1 MPHVNVTIDGKPYRM
16 ACEAGQEA
24 YLQGLAQD
32 LDRRIA
38 GLRASFADIAETRL
52 LVMAALMIADE
63 LAEKTRGLEAARSA
77 AAEAASAGAAERAQ
91 ATQSAIAAALNAASD
106 RIERAA
112 RALNQSIGENV
123 PIG

>member
-16 ACEAGQEA
+16 ACEAGQET
-24 YLQGLAQD
+24 YLQGLAED

-63 LAEKTRGLEAARSA
+63 LAEKTRQLEAAQRAGTDAGSA
-77 AAEAASAGAAERAQ
+77 AAERTQ

-106 RIERAA
+106 RIERAT